1 VPRKRRDTAISA
13 ESDDL
18 QDIILKPFPSSRRS
32 NAETGLQIESL
43 KRLRVSSG
51 LPLATMT
58 ISSNLPLL
66 DTSSGFVFFACKR
79 LIPSRKSG

>member
-13 ESDDL
+13 ESDDP

-58 ISSNLPLL
+58 ISSNLSLL
-66 DTSSGFVFFACKR
+66 DTSSGFQYLRMQAIDT
-79 LIPSRKSG
+79 LSKSG